1 MRLFHTLLYT
11 YSRTLNFDAFSEFQS
26 QRDEDLCAFGTNNK
40 QAFDP
45 QDSLG
50 FDENGTCTIGLSDPV
65 RLTQF
70 HEGREKCDFKNP
82 RELSVKIRGDF
93 DNDQILIDFSDNF
106 GRTYYTE
113 EEDDE
118 SRVGIRMQEWRRSR
132 DLAIVGTNGSRH
144 LISHEEKCSIEDDM
158 GSLFGRRLQCV
169 DCTASC
175 GFQPILPEEDP
186 AKKR

>member
-1 MRLFHTLLYT
+1 ML
-11 YSRTLNFDAFSEFQS
+11 SLNYQS

-93 DNDQILIDFSDNF
+93 DNNQILIDFSDNF

-144 LISHEEKCSIEDDM
+144 LISHEENAQLKMIWAAFLVAVCNVLIA
-158 GSLFGRRLQCV
+158 QQAV
-169 DCTASC
+169 DSNQFYQKKILRKRGGTA
-175 GFQPILPEEDP
+175 
-186 AKKR
+186 